1 MKLYIGVNKD
11 GSCIISKQKL
21 KRYIDYSTNI
31 EDVLS
36 FEDMKMGPHWMLDY
50 TGMDIPKTGDIPID
64 KYLTLPEGSFKK
76 MFNID
81 MTWKD
86 NYKEIEI

>member
-31 EDVLS
+31 KDVLS

-50 TGMDIPKTGDIPID
+50 EGIEVPKTGDMPVNV
-64 KYLTLPEGSFKK
+64 YLTLPKNSLKT
-76 MFNID
+76 MFNVD
-81 MTWKD
+81 MTWED
-86 NYKEIEI
+86 DYKEIEL